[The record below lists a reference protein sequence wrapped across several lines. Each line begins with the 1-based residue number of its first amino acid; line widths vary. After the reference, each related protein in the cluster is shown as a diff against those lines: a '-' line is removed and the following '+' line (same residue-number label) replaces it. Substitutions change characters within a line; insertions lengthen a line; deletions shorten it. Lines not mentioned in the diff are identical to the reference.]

1 VLRFERKQQRAFL
14 FESLED
20 AMSSSSDLPK
30 LPTRTEV
37 LIVGAGPAGLALA
50 ASLSQLGVDHVLIDR
65 NTSVQP
71 GSKAAAVQPRTLEY
85 LERIG
90 VSDALIGAGV
100 RSPGFS
106 LHDREKTLLRA
117 TFAELDTPFPY
128 VLLVSQQTTEEH
140 LLHRLLELGGTV
152 HRDHRFVGFSADFPG
167 VSATIAGPDGVLHA
181 ISARYMVGCDGVR
194 SAVRT
199 AAGIGFPGAAH
210 EQLFLIADVRLSAP
224 AEDLVAQDTT
234 FFLSGAGMLLFSP
247 LAGEQYRLVSPA
259 PPGLIEPTLS
269 DAQRLLADR
278 GPLSGQA
285 GVTEVVRGSTY
296 RVHERVAERFRQGP
310 VLLVGDAAHTH
321 SPAGAQGM
329 NTGIQDAGNL
339 AWKLHAVLTGTAGD
353 ELLDTYHAE
362 RHPVA
367 TEMVAFTALFAKLAS
382 VRDPVA
388 ARLRNGVLAAA
399 ASTPG
404 ATDWLA
410 TKLSE
415 LDVSYASGPGRS
427 PRVGDR
433 VPPSTVP
440 GRDLRWTLAVPETE
454 DLPRELPDLCV
465 RQVPGLDEALLVRPD
480 GYLFACGKPTELLD
494 LFATN

>member
-1 VLRFERKQQRAFL
+1 MRSTSAVPE
-14 FESLED
+14 
-20 AMSSSSDLPK
+20 LPAS
-30 LPTRTEV
+30 TEV
-37 LIVGAGPAGLALA
+37 LIVGAGPAGLTLA
-50 ASLSQLGVDHVLIDR
+50 ASLRQLGVDFVLIDR

-90 VSDALIGAGV
+90 VSDTLVATGV

-106 LHDREKTLLRA
+106 LHDRERTLLRA

-128 VLLVSQQTTEEH
+128 VSLVSQQTTEEH
-140 LLHRLLELGGTV
+140 LLRRLLELGGTV
-152 HRDHRFVGFSADFPG
+152 HRDHRFIGFSTDFPG
-167 VSATIAGPDGVLHA
+167 VSVTVAGPDGALQA
-181 ISARYMVGCDGVR
+181 ISARYLVGCDGVR

-199 AAGIGFPGAAH
+199 AAGIGFPGQAH
-210 EQLFLIADVRLSAP
+210 EQLFTIADVRLSA
-224 AEDLVAQDTT
+224 AGQELVAHDTT

-247 LAGEQYRLVSPA
+247 LAGEQYRVVSPA
-259 PPGLIEPTLS
+259 PPGQTEPTPS
-269 DAQRLLADR
+269 DVQRLLTER
-278 GPLSGQA
+278 GPQA
-285 GVTEVVRGSTY
+285 TVTEVIRASTY
-296 RVHERVAERFRQGP
+296 RVQERVAEQFRNGP

-339 AWKLHAVLTGTAGD
+339 AWKLHAVLTGAAGD
-353 ELLDTYHAE
+353 ELLDSYHAE

-367 TEMVAFTALFAKLAS
+367 AEMVAFTALFAKMAS

-399 ASTPG
+399 ASAPG
-404 ATDWLA
+404 ATDWIA

-415 LDVSYASGPGRS
+415 LDVSYANGPACGL
-427 PRVGDR
+427 RVGDR
-433 VPPSTVP
+433 VPPTVVP

-454 DLPRELPDLCV
+454 DLPQQRRNLGVRHVPD
-465 RQVPGLDEALLVRPD
+465 LDEALLVRPD

-494 LFATN
+494 HLPTS